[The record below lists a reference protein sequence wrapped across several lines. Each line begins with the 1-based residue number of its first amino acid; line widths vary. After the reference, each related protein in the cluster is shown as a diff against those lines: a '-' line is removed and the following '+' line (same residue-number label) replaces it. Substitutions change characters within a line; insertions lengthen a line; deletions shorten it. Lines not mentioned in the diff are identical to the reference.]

1 MRIAHLQVEWFNQ
14 LRNLRTSLA
23 NLASRRRV
31 IPQSSRRR
39 RRGTHRAV
47 RSRMLEHLWWAAHRA
62 TWFPGWIWFQ
72 GVAIVIG
79 VLLVA
84 RRDERLVLPF
94 VTGVALAA
102 TCAIALGCGA
112 EWVEWIGAGG
122 RGRLPEIEI
131 AGFGAIG
138 GLVFGDVLV
147 ARARGYSARRALDAL
162 AAPLGAMIAIARTG
176 CFFAGC
182 DFGRPT
188 HAPWGL
194 AFPRW
199 TPAFRAQL
207 DAGLID
213 ATATR
218 TLPVHPTQLYE
229 VGLGL
234 VILVAALVTGAPR
247 RAGDRFTAALL
258 TYAAGRLAVDV
269 FRGDL
274 ARGGALALTAT
285 QALALATTGAVIAW
299 RCAAAPRRP
308 ATDEIS
314 GGKPS

>member
-1 MRIAHLQVEWFNQ
+1 
-14 LRNLRTSLA
+14 
-23 NLASRRRV
+23 
-31 IPQSSRRR
+31 
-39 RRGTHRAV
+39 
-47 RSRMLEHLWWAAHRA
+47 MLEHVWWAAHRA

-72 GVAIVIG
+72 AVAIVVG
-79 VLLVA
+79 ALLVA
-84 RRDERLVLPF
+84 RRDERLVLPY

-102 TCAIALGCGA
+102 TCAVALGCGA
-112 EWVEWIGAGG
+112 EWAAWIGAGG
-122 RGRLPEIEI
+122 RGPLPEIEI

-138 GLVFGDVLV
+138 GLVFGDALV

-162 AAPLGAMIAIARTG
+162 AAPLGAMIAIARSG

-182 DFGRPT
+182 DFGKPT
-188 HAPWGL
+188 LVPWGL
-194 AFPRW
+194 AYPRW

-229 VGLGL
+229 AVLGL
-234 VILVAALVTGAPR
+234 LILVAALVTGAPR
-247 RAGDRFTAALL
+247 RAGDRFTAAIL
-258 TYAAGRLAVDV
+258 TYAAGRLGIDV

-274 ARGGALALTAT
+274 GRGGSLGLTAT
-285 QALALATTGAVIAW
+285 QALALAATGAVIAW
-299 RCAAAPRRP
+299 RFSAAAHRP
-308 ATDEIS
+308 EEVS

>member
-1 MRIAHLQVEWFNQ
+1 
-14 LRNLRTSLA
+14 
-23 NLASRRRV
+23 
-31 IPQSSRRR
+31 
-39 RRGTHRAV
+39 
-47 RSRMLEHLWWAAHRA
+47 MLEHVWWAAHRA
-62 TWFPGWIWFQ
+62 TWFPGWFWFQ
-72 GVAIVIG
+72 VVAMVVG
-79 VLLVA
+79 ALLVA
-84 RRDERLVLPF
+84 RRDERLVLPY

-112 EWVEWIGAGG
+112 EWLAWLSGGG
-122 RGRLPEIEI
+122 RGPLPEIEI

-147 ARARGYSARRALDAL
+147 ARARGFSARRALDVL
-162 AAPLGAMIAIARTG
+162 AAPIGAMIAIARTG

-182 DFGRPT
+182 DFGKPT

-194 AFPRW
+194 AYPTW
-199 TPAFRAQL
+199 TPAFRAQF

-229 VGLGL
+229 VALGL
-234 VILVAALVTGAPR
+234 VILVAALVTRAPR
-247 RAGDRFTAALL
+247 RAGDRFTAAML
-258 TYAAGRLAVDV
+258 TYAAGRLGIDV

-274 ARGGALALTAT
+274 AHGGALGLTAT

-299 RCAAAPRRP
+299 RLTAAAHPPGRR
-308 ATDEIS
+308 EEEVS